1 MYLINARLRAPET
14 EGRPAPPGGRMLARE
29 LRSLLLA
36 LAEPGDGIEHIY
48 SEDHPAGIHLGL
60 FIRRSTLDEAESAA
74 ARLCLRGLE
83 GVPGL
88 AGWSLVACG
97 TDLELALGR
106 LGMLGE
112 EACQRPAIAAR

>member
-14 EGRPAPPGGRMLARE
+14 EGPPAPPGGRMPARE

-36 LAEPGDGIEHIY
+36 LAEPDDGIEHIY

-60 FIRRSTLDEAESAA
+60 FIRRPTLDESEDAA
-74 ARLCLRGLE
+74 ARLCLRGLR
-83 GVPGL
+83 GLPGL
-88 AGWSLVACG
+88 AGWSLVSCG

-106 LGMLGE
+106 LGAFDE
-112 EACQRPAIAAR
+112 EACQRPAIAVR